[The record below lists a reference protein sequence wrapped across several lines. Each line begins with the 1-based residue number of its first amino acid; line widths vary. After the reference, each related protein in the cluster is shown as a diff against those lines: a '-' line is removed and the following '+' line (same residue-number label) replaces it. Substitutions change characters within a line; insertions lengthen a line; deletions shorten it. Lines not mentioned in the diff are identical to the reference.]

1 MITDCVEVGAGLRH
15 NSRVTRRVRFLI
27 ITVVV
32 ACLAVGAWAWS
43 SPSAAPGG
51 AKFAPADGQ
60 VYLGVSTDI
69 GRLDAFDKAAG
80 LTGSEHPAIYDQ
92 YTTPNGS
99 VQSILDNAK
108 TRSGM
113 APMISWNL
121 PMTGNEVAD
130 GSQDSYLWAQ
140 AQAVKNYGGPVFIR
154 LDWEMNA
161 DFYPGW
167 NLPGVTPAMYIA
179 AWRHVY
185 DIFQQDGV
193 ANAAFVWCP
202 NLWNAPGEPDAST
215 WYPGDAYVDWLG
227 IDAYPQSAVP
237 SYILTGPGG
246 LDDAAKFAQ
255 QHDKPLMVA
264 EWAPALP
271 QPDTAAAMNLIF
283 DFAAAYPKTVKALV
297 YFDFDTDG
305 KDYTLKDH
313 PVGAAA
319 FRAKVDGNS
328 RFLLSLG

>member
-1 MITDCVEVGAGLRH
+1 M
-15 NSRVTRRVRFLI
+15 LI

-43 SPSAAPGG
+43 SRPGG
-51 AKFAPADGQ
+51 PDGAKYEPADGQ
-60 VYLGVSTDI
+60 IYLGVSTDI
-69 GRLDAFDKAAG
+69 GRLDAFDEAAG
-80 LTGSEHPAIYDQ
+80 LGGSGHPAIYNQ
-92 YTTPNGS
+92 WTTPSGQ
-99 VQSILDNAK
+99 VQPILTSAK

-121 PMTGNEVAD
+121 PMTGDRITN

-161 DFYPGW
+161 DFYPDW
-167 NLPGVTPAMYIA
+167 NLPGVTPAMFIA
-179 AWRHVY
+179 AWRYVY
-185 DIFQQDGV
+185 GIFQKDG
-193 ANAAFVWCP
+193 ATNAAFVWCP
-202 NLWNAPGEPDAST
+202 NLWNAPGDLSAST

-227 IDAYPQSAVP
+227 IDAYPQSAVA
-237 SYILTGPGG
+237 SFVLTGPGG
-246 LDDAAKFAQ
+246 LDDTAKFAV

-271 QPDTAAAMNLIF
+271 QPDTAAAMSLIF
-283 DFAAAYPKTVKALV
+283 DFAAAHPKTVKALV
-297 YFDFDTDG
+297 YFDFDTNG

-313 PVGAAA
+313 PVGAAE
-319 FRAKVDGNS
+319 FRKRVDGNTD
-328 RFLLSLG
+328 FLLTLG